1 MSVIQAI
8 LIALVYY
15 LGRSPFL
22 AGPIGYYTIYR
33 PVIGGWVVGIILGDP
48 LAGMSIGATI
58 NLMYIGFI
66 SAGGALPGDMCLAGI
81 LGTALAISG
90 GISTEA
96 ALALAVPIGLIGTII
111 WQGKMTVNSVFA
123 HVADK
128 AAAKGNPKEVWIGDV
143 LLPQLFLF
151 ILTAIPC
158 FLAVYFG
165 SQVVEDI
172 IAVFGGKI
180 LSVLTSIGSMMPA
193 LGIALNLKAIYKGEA
208 KPFFFIGF
216 LLLVYFNLSMI
227 AIGLLGLLMAVIYIQ
242 ITSKRSE
249 ETE

>member
-1 MSVIQAI
+1 MSVFQAI
-8 LIALVYY
+8 LIAIVYY

-22 AGPIGYYTIYR
+22 AGPVGYYTIYR

-48 LAGMSIGATI
+48 LTGMAIGATI

-90 GISTEA
+90 GITTEA

-111 WQGKMTVNSVFA
+111 WQGKMTMNSVFA

-128 AAAKGNPKEVWIGDV
+128 AAERGDTKTIWIGDI

-151 ILTAIPC
+151 VLTAIPC
-158 FLAVYFG
+158 FLAAYFG
-165 SQVVEDI
+165 AQAVEGI
-172 IAVFGGKI
+172 IAALGGKI
-180 LSVLTSIGSMMPA
+180 LGILTSIGSMMPA

-208 KPFFFIGF
+208 KIFFFVGF

-227 AIGLLGLLMAVIYIQ
+227 AIGIIGLVMAVIYMQ
-242 ITSKRSE
+242 VTAKKE
-249 ETE
+249 EVE

>member
-1 MSVIQAI
+1 MSVFQAI
-8 LIALVYY
+8 LIAIVYY

-22 AGPIGYYTIYR
+22 AGPVGYYTIYR

-48 LAGMSIGATI
+48 LTGMAIGATI

-90 GISTEA
+90 GITTEA

-111 WQGKMTVNSVFA
+111 WQGKMTMNSVFA

-128 AAAKGNPKEVWIGDV
+128 AAERGDTKTIWIGDV

-151 ILTAIPC
+151 VRTAIPC
-158 FLAVYFG
+158 FLAAYFG
-165 SQVVEDI
+165 AQAVEGI
-172 IAVFGGKI
+172 IAVLGGKI
-180 LSVLTSIGSMMPA
+180 LGVLTSIGSMMPA

-208 KPFFFIGF
+208 KIFFFVGF

-227 AIGLLGLLMAVIYIQ
+227 AIGIIGLVMAVIYMQ
-242 ITSKRSE
+242 VTAKKE
-249 ETE
+249 EVE

>member
-1 MSVIQAI
+1 MSVFQAI
-8 LIALVYY
+8 LIAIVYY

-22 AGPIGYYTIYR
+22 AGPVGYYTIYR
-33 PVIGGWVVGIILGDP
+33 PVIGGWVVGIILGEP
-48 LAGMSIGATI
+48 LTGMAIGATI

-90 GISTEA
+90 GITTEA

-111 WQGKMTVNSVFA
+111 WQGKMTMNSVFA

-128 AAAKGNPKEVWIGDV
+128 AAERGDTKTIWIGDI

-151 ILTAIPC
+151 VLTAIPC
-158 FLAVYFG
+158 FLAAYFG
-165 SQVVEDI
+165 AQAVEGI
-172 IAVFGGKI
+172 IAVLGGKI
-180 LSVLTSIGSMMPA
+180 LGILTSIGSMMPA

-208 KPFFFIGF
+208 KIFFFVGF

-227 AIGLLGLLMAVIYIQ
+227 AIGIIGLVMAVIYMQ
-242 ITSKRSE
+242 VTAKKE
-249 ETE
+249 EVE

>member
-1 MSVIQAI
+1 MSITQAV

-22 AGPIGYYTIYR
+22 AGPVGYYTVYR
-33 PVIGGWVVGIILGDP
+33 PVIGGWVVGIILGEP
-48 LAGMSIGATI
+48 VTGMTIGATI

-90 GISTEA
+90 GITTEA

-128 AAAKGNPKEVWIGDV
+128 AAEEGKPQKVWIGDV
-143 LLPQLFLF
+143 LLPQIFLF
-151 ILTAIPC
+151 VLTAIPC

-165 SQVVEDI
+165 SQVVENI
-172 IAVFGGKI
+172 IAVLGGKI

-208 KPFFFIGF
+208 KPFFFVGF

-227 AIGLLGLLMAVIYIQ
+227 AIGLIGLIMAIIYIQ
-242 ITSKRSE
+242 ITTKKE
-249 ETE
+249 EAE

>member
-1 MSVIQAI
+1 MSVFQAI
-8 LIALVYY
+8 LIAIVYY

-22 AGPIGYYTIYR
+22 AGPVGYYTIYR

-48 LAGMSIGATI
+48 LTGMAIGATI

-90 GISTEA
+90 GITTEA

-111 WQGKMTVNSVFA
+111 WQGKMTMNSVFA

-128 AAAKGNPKEVWIGDV
+128 AAERGDTKTIWIGDI

-151 ILTAIPC
+151 VLTAIPC
-158 FLAVYFG
+158 FLAAYFG
-165 SQVVEDI
+165 AQAVEGI
-172 IAVFGGKI
+172 IAVLGGKI
-180 LSVLTSIGSMMPA
+180 LGILTSIGSMMPA

-208 KPFFFIGF
+208 KIFFFVGF

-227 AIGLLGLLMAVIYIQ
+227 AIGIIGLVMAVIYMQ
-242 ITSKRSE
+242 VTAKKE
-249 ETE
+249 EVE

>member
-1 MSVIQAI
+1 MSIVQAI

-22 AGPIGYYTIYR
+22 AGPVGYYTIYR

-48 LAGMSIGATI
+48 LTGMAVGATI

-81 LGTALAISG
+81 LGTALAVSG
-90 GISTEA
+90 GITTEA

-111 WQGKMTVNSVFA
+111 WQGKMTVNSLFA
-123 HVADK
+123 HAADK
-128 AAAKGNPKEVWIGDV
+128 AAEKGDPGAVWIGDV

-151 ILTAIPC
+151 LLTAVPC
-158 FLAVYFG
+158 FLAAYFG
-165 SQVVEDI
+165 SQAVEGI
-172 IAVFGGKI
+172 IAVLGGKI

-193 LGIALNLKAIYKGEA
+193 LGIALNLKAIYKGDA
-208 KPFFFIGF
+208 KIFFFVGF
-216 LLLVYFNLSMI
+216 MLLVYFELSMI
-227 AIGLLGLLMAVIYIQ
+227 AIGLLGLVMAVIYMQ
-242 ITSKRSE
+242 ITSKQKE
-249 ETE
+249 AE